1 MIRLGFFH
9 ARRASS
15 SPPHHRPQ
23 IRISSV
29 LFWLGRE
36 SSFCFDGTVG
46 WISTSS
52 ISRLTLASLSP
63 AAIENSQVFRMRMG
77 LISQALGTG
86 FFYDRLKSKAPNH
99 NRPRNVAG
107 IRKES
112 SYVKWATIAPPQ
124 YAEDMSRPNFQI
136 GRMIKRKPQEMESK
150 LMGIR

>member
-9 ARRASS
+9 ARRGSS
-15 SPPHHRPQ
+15 SPPSPTANKNQ
-23 IRISSV
+23 FGSV
-29 LFWLGRE
+29 LAWEGEFL
-36 SSFCFDGTVG
+36 FFDGTVG

-52 ISRLTLASLSP
+52 SSRLTLASLSP
-63 AAIENSQVFRMRMG
+63 IAIENSQVFRMRMG

-99 NRPRNVAG
+99 NSPRNVAG

-136 GRMIKRKPQEMESK
+136 GRMIKRRPQEMESK